1 MSLPHS
7 VRAGWLRWAPA
18 FLLGLGALLVVGID
32 TQRTMALR
40 RDLGTV
46 APAAIGGWRGRD
58 VQMPEQELEVAGASD
73 YLLRYYE
80 APGSAADSAWIS
92 LYVGYYER
100 QVRGKTIHSPK
111 NCLPGA
117 GWAPV
122 QSTVLAIDTPAG
134 LVKVNR
140 YLLQNEN
147 RLALVLYWYQ
157 GRGRVQA
164 NEYVVKWD
172 LLRDAVLRQRT
183 EEALV
188 RVVVP
193 IHDGDQEA
201 ATASARDFA
210 AIVIPALWSALPS

>member
-1 MSLPHS
+1 M
-7 VRAGWLRWAPA
+7 RWAPA
-18 FLLGLGALLVVGID
+18 IVLGIGTLLVVGVD
-32 TQRTMALR
+32 TQRSMALR
-40 RDLGTV
+40 HDLDSV
-46 APAAIGGWRGRD
+46 VPATIGEWQGHD
-58 VQMPEQELEVAGASD
+58 VEMPNQELEVAGPTS

-80 APGSAADSAWIS
+80 APGTASDSTWIS

-122 QSTVLAIDTPAG
+122 QSAVLTIVTPTG
-134 LVKVNR
+134 PVKVNR
-140 YLLQNEN
+140 YLLQNDD

-172 LLRDAVLRQRT
+172 LLRDAVLHQRT

-188 RVVVP
+188 RIVVP
-193 IHDGDQEA
+193 IHGGNQEA
-201 ATASARDFA
+201 ATATASELATR
-210 AIVIPALWSALPS
+210 VIPALWSALPS